1 MPTPRIPIA
10 RSFDASLGDREK
22 VKVTGKSQFG
32 FQVQFGREDIDLSF
46 IEQLGEVSQ
55 TRAIADAMLY
65 ARNNYMDG
73 KRSLMEVL
81 QKLEQDFDSKGLDV
95 LSPRLLLGSYSRPRL
110 TEIAAAINRLR
121 VLEMK

>member
-1 MPTPRIPIA
+1 
-10 RSFDASLGDREK
+10 LGDREK

-55 TRAIADAMLY
+55 TRAIADAILY

-73 KRSLMEVL
+73 KRSLLEVL